1 MQVMPATAISLG
13 IKNVSDPNE
22 SIRGGATYLNQ
33 IYGQFIQVT
42 DSLNRIKLT
51 MASYNCGLGHVLDA
65 QLLAEKNGLDPNIW
79 TDNVESMLLD
89 LSLPKNYNK
98 SFIKYGYVRGSEPVM
113 YVDKVFERYEQY
125 KTFIKLE

>member
-1 MQVMPATAISLG
+1 M
-13 IKNVSDPNE
+13 
-22 SIRGGATYLNQ
+22 
-33 IYGQFIQVT
+33 
-42 DSLNRIKLT
+42 
-51 MASYNCGLGHVLDA
+51 DA